1 MVIESSNVTM
11 GSKRVY
17 ESRSKDS
24 VSASNWNRA
33 YSGATSQNGMG
44 NAYAASSSYQ
54 QVELYQNYSA
64 KGHFLTD
71 GVDVL
76 NRVDERADV
85 LGKLPEEPKA
95 KPDEIVRENT
105 AKYVIQNVLELRQM
119 RMISLT
125 NLLHRLIQGRRSV
138 IDDLLR
144 LNREGFSSS
153 QVITTVQK
161 MEITHSYEE
170 AEATAFASKG
180 TVKTA
185 DGRNISFDVD
195 VAMSRYF
202 KEEHYDTFETKSV
215 TLVDP
220 LVINLDCDSVQVRD
234 QKFLFDLDGD
244 GTLDNV
250 SMLSQMCGYLA
261 LDRNGD
267 GRINDGSEL
276 FGAMSGDGFAELAV
290 FDSDGNGWI
299 DENDEIFD
307 KLRIWTKDEYG
318 NDHLVGL
325 GVRGIGAI
333 YLGNVATRFSLT
345 NSKNE
350 VQGVVR
356 QSGVFLKENGEVGT
370 VQQVDM
376 ASGY

>member
-44 NAYAASSSYQ
+44 NAYAALSSYQ

-95 KPDEIVRENT
+95 KTDEIVRQNT
-105 AKYVIQNVLELRQM
+105 ARYVMQNVLGLRQM
-119 RMISLT
+119 RMISLS

-170 AEATAFASKG
+170 AEATAFVGKG

>member
-44 NAYAASSSYQ
+44 NAYAALSSYQ

-95 KPDEIVRENT
+95 KPDEIVRQNT
-105 AKYVIQNVLELRQM
+105 ARYVMQNVLGLRQM
-119 RMISLT
+119 RMISLS

-161 MEITHSYEE
+161 MEITHTYEE
-170 AEATAFASKG
+170 AEATAFVGKG

-202 KEEHYDTFETKSV
+202 KEEHYDTFETNSV

>member
-1 MVIESSNVTM
+1 MVIESSNVAM

-24 VSASNWNRA
+24 VSAGNWNRA
-33 YSGATSQNGMG
+33 YSGVTSQNGMG

-185 DGRNISFDVD
+185 DGRSISFDVD

>member
-1 MVIESSNVTM
+1 MVIESSNVAM

-33 YSGATSQNGMG
+33 YSGATSQYGMG

-185 DGRNISFDVD
+185 DGRSISFNVD

>member
-1 MVIESSNVTM
+1 MVIESSNVAM

-17 ESRSKDS
+17 ESRSKDF
-24 VSASNWNRA
+24 VSTSNWNRA
-33 YSGATSQNGMG
+33 YSGAMSGNGMKD
-44 NAYAASSSYQ
+44 AYAAASSDQ
-54 QVELYQNYSA
+54 QDELYQNYSA
-64 KGHFLTD
+64 KGHFLSD
-71 GVDVL
+71 AEDVL
-76 NRVDERADV
+76 KQAEKRADDV
-85 LGKLPEEPKA
+85 GSLPEEQKEKA
-95 KPDEIVRENT
+95 ARTVRET
-105 AKYVIQNVLELRQM
+105 TTKYVLQNMLGFRRM
-119 RMISLT
+119 RMISLQD
-125 NLLHRLIQGRRSV
+125 LLHQLIQGRRTV
-138 IDDLLR
+138 IDNLLR
-144 LNREGFSSS
+144 LNSADLGST
-153 QVITTVQK
+153 QVITTIQK
-161 MEITHSYEE
+161 MEITHTYEE

-185 DGRNISFDVD
+185 DGRSISFNVD

-202 KEEHYDTFETKSV
+202 KEESYDTFETKTVS
-215 TLVDP
+215 LLDP
-220 LVINLDCDSVQVRD
+220 LVINLDCDTVQVRD
-234 QKFLFDLDGD
+234 QKFLFDLNGD
-244 GTLDNV
+244 GELDNV

-307 KLRIWTKDEYG
+307 KLRIWIKDEQG

-325 GVRGIGAI
+325 GVKGIGAI

-350 VQGVVR
+350 LQGVVR
-356 QSGVFLKENGEVGT
+356 QSGVYLKENGEVGT

-376 ASGY
+376 AC